1 MGVGAHEAQD
11 HPARGSVRKGTPGVP
26 ALRALG
32 PAGGSTD
39 AAAPQGISSKFLLLG
54 GCCGAAG
61 EAPGPPELGWAGGT
75 VRPRAGVEVQT
86 TPSSST
92 FACDTRDCR
101 VPNPAV
107 PAGAP
112 RPHLP
117 TFSSSS
123 LVGEGCFSTP
133 PNPCGPLTENALD
146 LGSELQGRPGATPL
160 LLGAAGQALDRAS
173 RSSHPRSR
181 PIPTCPLPAPCP
193 VPVSPPCCL
202 PCPYMSPCPR
212 PVPTCPVPA
221 FHPVPSAPTFPHMS
235 PPPHPHLCPPRPGQA
250 PVSSRKPLSS
260 PIPKQ
265 DTVFS
270 ASHRQAGSGAQ
281 LPLRGPQESPACRAR
296 WCPSPPPAP
305 GPHTAPDKLL

>member
-1 MGVGAHEAQD
+1 MGAHEAQD

-117 TFSSSS
+117 TFSSSA
-123 LVGEGCFSTP
+123 LVGGGVLLDTP
-133 PNPCGPLTENALD
+133 QSLWSPHRECSRSGVRVTGETWGHTTASRCCWPSPGQGLQELTPSVTPNP
-146 LGSELQGRPGATPL
+146 
-160 LLGAAGQALDRAS
+160 
-173 RSSHPRSR
+173 H
-181 PIPTCPLPAPCP
+181 
-193 VPVSPPCCL
+193 VSPPCPLSCPCVPSLL
-202 PCPYMSPCPR
+202 PTLSLHVPCPR

-235 PPPHPHLCPPRPGQA
+235 PPTPPPS
-250 PVSSRKPLSS
+250 VSS
-260 PIPKQ
+260 
-265 DTVFS
+265 
-270 ASHRQAGSGAQ
+270 
-281 LPLRGPQESPACRAR
+281 
-296 WCPSPPPAP
+296 
-305 GPHTAPDKLL
+305 